1 MKNTWK
7 GIKNII
13 NLNNSKGPQITQLH
27 YNGKNINTNKG
38 MADVFND
45 F

>member
-13 NLNNSKGPQITQLH
+13 NLNNNRGLQITQLH
-27 YNGKNINTNKG
+27 YDGENISTYCLLLAK
-38 MADVFND
+38 
-45 F
+45 